1 MVDKNKNL
9 KVGKNNKFSLAY
21 RPREKLYYSGK
32 NSLSNVEL
40 LAIILN
46 SGYKNLPVLNLAK
59 NILKKIPLH
68 KWHEIFL
75 LKNPQQEQQ
84 LLGDLQNISGLGFA
98 QASKIIAAI
107 ELGRRSIQEA
117 KSNPLHSPQEVYN
130 YCSDLKN
137 KKQEYCLAFFL
148 NGQQELLLKKIITIG
163 GLNFNYLEGREIFE
177 IAFQL
182 QASNLILVHNHPS
195 GNLEPSLNDLQVSKK
210 LAQLAEAMG
219 INLIDH
225 LIVSSQGFLSIREK
239 CGELKNL
246 DCQF

>member
-1 MVDKNKNL
+1 VNK
-9 KVGKNNKFSLAY
+9 KSHQPDQSKSLLTC

-32 NSLSNVEL
+32 NSLNNAEL

-46 SGYKNLPVLNLAK
+46 SGHKNLPVLNLAK
-59 NILKKIPLH
+59 NILKKIPLNQ
-68 KWHEIFL
+68 WHEIFL
-75 LKNPQQEQQ
+75 LKNHQREQQ
-84 LLGDLQNISGLGFA
+84 LFKDLQDIPGLGFA

-107 ELGRRSIQEA
+107 ELGRRSIEQA
-117 KSNPLHSPQEVYN
+117 KTSPLHSPQQVYH
-130 YCSDLKN
+130 YCSELKN

-195 GNLEPSLNDLQVSKK
+195 GNLQPSLNDLQVSKK
-210 LAQLAEAMG
+210 LAELAEAMG

-239 CGELKNL
+239 CGDLKKL